1 MPASLIALCFGNF
14 IIGAGML
21 VVPGMLLALW
31 QKHFSP
37 IWSRTGIDNAKF
49 GSKHIAAELLMMGPP
64 TIDDG
69 STHQGWNSWLP
80 ISVE

>member
-1 MPASLIALCFGNF
+1 VEARTVPASLIALCFGNF

-21 VVPGMLLALW
+21 VVPGMLPALW

-49 GSKHIAAELLMMGPP
+49 GSNILQPSFL
-64 TIDDG
+64 
-69 STHQGWNSWLP
+69 
-80 ISVE
+80 

>member
-1 MPASLIALCFGNF
+1 VPASLIALCFGNF

-37 IWSRTGIDNAKF
+37 IWSN
-49 GSKHIAAELLMMGPP
+49 
-64 TIDDG
+64 
-69 STHQGWNSWLP
+69 WN
-80 ISVE
+80 